1 MRARLQVSQEA
12 VVVTDSKDRVPGPD
26 ARQSDGRQ
34 AQGTLISDSFCRSS
48 PETPGRVVRSSAEMA
63 HTCLSVTEIHLSH
76 LPRSDGDAM
85 SADDWCCKRC
95 HQSPGLQHGEN
106 CDPPRFAPPAARRAP
121 LFPPDKPLPGLQH
134 YLTASSGFREAD
146 DQSASWPTS
155 PRSAALGKSTCL
167 QCLVSFL
174 RLWSRLRSQIS
185 STSRSR
191 RPSLTCAPSQRSSQT
206 ALLSC

>member
-1 MRARLQVSQEA
+1 M
-12 VVVTDSKDRVPGPD
+12 
-26 ARQSDGRQ
+26 
-34 AQGTLISDSFCRSS
+34 
-48 PETPGRVVRSSAEMA
+48 RSSAEMA

-167 QCLVSFL
+167 HALHMVN
-174 RLWSRLRSQIS
+174 SQW
-185 STSRSR
+185 TDYD
-191 RPSLTCAPSQRSSQT
+191 QRHT
-206 ALLSC
+206 KLGELSCYAAGTIFDLCPVTAKFPNRAPQLLRGQGGR